1 VDLKLVLDRQYRLG
15 LEMLRQCVDRCPDEL
30 WESGKHP
37 RTYWRIAYHA
47 AYFTHLY
54 LQPDSKSFA
63 PGALHRQNVQNL
75 WGRPATV
82 EPYSRAEMLDYIQS
96 IEDGLSAMLDSLDLA
111 APKSGFALYKMPK
124 IELLMLNLRHLQGHV
139 GQLSELLMAHGVEIE
154 WAGMG

>member
-1 VDLKLVLDRQYRLG
+1 MDLKLALNRQYLLG

-30 WESGKHP
+30 WELGKHP

-47 AYFTHLY
+47 VYFTHLY

-63 PGALHRQNVQNL
+63 PWAQHRQNVQNL
-75 WGRPATV
+75 WGRPPSV
-82 EPYSRAEMLDYIQS
+82 EPYSRAEMLDYIQL
-96 IEDGLSAMLDSLDLA
+96 IEDSVSAALDSLDLQ

-124 IELLMLNLRHLQGHV
+124 IDLLMLNLRHLQGHI
-139 GQLSELLMAHGVEIE
+139 GQLSELLMAHGVEIQ